1 MKGIPARVLVIAGSD
16 SSGGA
21 GLLRDARV
29 FADFGVDVSCAVTAV
44 TAQTHHGVAA
54 SYVLSAE
61 LVRQQIQA
69 ALDAAPVNA
78 IKIGMLG
85 NAPVV
90 AAVVETLPDHPSV
103 PIVLDPVLASSSGTR
118 LLDNQGLRLLK
129 ERLLS
134 RCTLITPNLA
144 EAAALLEAT
153 PASSAAEM
161 VAQANDLL
169 RLGSPHVLLK
179 GGHAGGDESVDVLA
193 TSGEVPTLLRARRVD
208 ATLRGTG
215 CALSSAIA
223 AMLAVGESVTS
234 ACRRGKEYVWV
245 KLLAE
250 QTAALT
256 ATRLPG

>member
-1 MKGIPARVLVIAGSD
+1 MTGVPARVLAIAGSD

-29 FADFGVDVSCAVTAV
+29 FADFGVSGSCAVTAV
-44 TAQTHHGVAA
+44 TAQTHHGVSA

-85 NAPVV
+85 NAAVV
-90 AAVVETLPDHPSV
+90 AAVVEALSDSPSIPV
-103 PIVLDPVLASSSGTR
+103 VLDPVLASSSGTR
-118 LLDNQGLRLLK
+118 LLDNQGLRVLK
-129 ERLLS
+129 ERLLP
-134 RCTLITPNLA
+134 RCTLVTPNLA
-144 EAAALLEAT
+144 EAAALLDET
-153 PASSAAEM
+153 LASSGAAM
-161 VAQANDLL
+161 IAQASALL
-169 RLGSPHVLLK
+169 RLGAPHVLLK
-179 GGHAGGDESVDVLA
+179 GGHSGGEESVDVLA
-193 TSGEVPTLLRARRVD
+193 TSGERPTLLRARRVD

-215 CALSSAIA
+215 CALGSAIA
-223 AMLAVGESVTS
+223 AMLAVGEPMAS

-256 ATRLPG
+256 TTRLPE